1 LKTGFPIELAMG
13 RIMIRLLV
21 ADDHRIFREGLIRLL
36 ADHGDLVVVGQASNS
51 SEVVDALRTHQ
62 VDVLIIDLSMP
73 GRGGIE
79 MISYAK
85 ATHPGLRVLVMTMHG
100 EEPYVTKALRAGAD
114 AYMTKENAADD
125 LAVAIR
131 RVAGGGRY
139 LCSVVA
145 ERIALGIAAQDD
157 GEQRHGRLSER
168 EYRIFEM
175 LVAGK
180 RGWEIAE
187 ELSLSEKTVSTHK
200 AHVLRKMEVTNRT
213 ELLLYAIRHQLV
225 AV

>member
-1 LKTGFPIELAMG
+1 
-13 RIMIRLLV
+13 MIRLLI
-21 ADDHRIFREGLIRLL
+21 ADDHRIFRQGLARLL
-36 ADHGDLVVVGQASNS
+36 ADHADLVVAAQAADC
-51 SEVVDALRTHQ
+51 SEVVDVLRAQ
-62 VDVLIIDLSMP
+62 PIDVLILDLSMP

-79 MISYAK
+79 MISHAK
-85 ATHPGLRVLVMTMHG
+85 ALRPGIRVLVMTMHG
-100 EEPYVTKALRAGAD
+100 EEPYVTQALRAGAD
-114 AYMTKENAADD
+114 AYMTKEDAADE

-139 LCSVVA
+139 VCSAVA
-145 ERIALGIAAQDD
+145 ERLALGIATNDD

-175 LVAGK
+175 LVAGR
-180 RGWEIAE
+180 RGWEIAQ

-200 AHVLRKMEVTNRT
+200 AHVLRKMNVTNRT
-213 ELLLYAIRHQLV
+213 ELVLYAIRHQLV